1 MGSQLG
7 VQAFGMVAPLRSE
20 VSHAFQPGCPSR
32 ANAVEEGVANLPV
45 GAKLGKLLLYGC
57 LFRCIEPI
65 LTIAAAMSCKNPFVS
80 NVTTRKEAK
89 LQKLQFLQG
98 SSDLLTIARAYEAWS
113 SVPKSDHRQRRDL
126 CRDYFLSETSLRM
139 ISEMRKQFRKQRSGL
154 L

>member
-1 MGSQLG
+1 MDSLRAMGALDPENSTLTPLG
-7 VQAFGMVAPLRSE
+7 YHL
-20 VSHAFQPGCPSR
+20 
-32 ANAVEEGVANLPV
+32 ANLPV

-139 ISEMRKQFRKQRSGL
+139 ISEMRKQFRKQLKDIGFLTSQKSGTWSSL
-154 L
+154 EE